1 VISFATNEAKDE
13 RNSSWSASKCCGMT
27 PLWRMRAPGSQLRRA
42 YGAPVNSSDTPFALV
57 LDVGGT
63 KIAAG
68 GVTADGTV
76 HHRVQ
81 VSTPT
86 GAADDV
92 WAGADEVLR
101 SVLEQLGLGS
111 CVGVGIGT
119 AGPIDRPTG
128 SVSPVNIPGWR
139 GFPIVDRVRRL
150 VGDRPVRL
158 AGDAVC
164 VAVGEHWRGAG
175 RGCDDMVGMVVST
188 GVGGG
193 LVLGGRPHVGPSGNA
208 GHIGHISVDLAGPPC
223 ACGGVGCVE
232 AIASGRSLAAW
243 AVAEGYTG
251 EPTAA
256 AVAAAARAGDP
267 IANAAYVR
275 AGRAIGSMLAGLATV
290 CDVRVAVIGGGVAN
304 AGELLFAPIR
314 DSFDR
319 YAAFDYARGF
329 DIRVATLGGDA
340 GLVGAAA
347 LVLDPALRD
356 T

>member
-1 VISFATNEAKDE
+1 MEA
-13 RNSSWSASKCCGMT
+13 
-27 PLWRMRAPGSQLRRA
+27 L
-42 YGAPVNSSDTPFALV
+42 DTRSALV
-57 LDVGGT
+57 LDIGGT
-63 KIAAG
+63 KIAAAWI
-68 GVTADGTV
+68 GVDGAV
-76 HHRVQ
+76 RHRQQ
-81 VSTPT
+81 VPTPS
-86 GAADDV
+86 GDAAAV
-92 WAGADEVLR
+92 WAGAEHALR
-101 SVLEQLGLGS
+101 SVLAHVDLDG

-119 AGPIDRPTG
+119 AGPIDRPSGT
-128 SVSPVNIPGWR
+128 VSPVNIPGWR
-139 GFPIVDRVRRL
+139 GFPIVEHVRAL

-164 VAVGEHWRGAG
+164 VALGEHWQGAG

-232 AIASGRSLAAW
+232 AIASGRSLTAW
-243 AVAEGYTG
+243 AASQGYAG

-256 AVAAAARAGDP
+256 AVAAAARAGDA
-267 IANAAYVR
+267 IAEAAFVR

-314 DSFDR
+314 DGFDR
-319 YAAFDYARGF
+319 HAGLGYAHGF
-329 DIRVATLGGDA
+329 EFRPATLGGDA

-347 LVLDPALRD
+347 LVLDPSLGV